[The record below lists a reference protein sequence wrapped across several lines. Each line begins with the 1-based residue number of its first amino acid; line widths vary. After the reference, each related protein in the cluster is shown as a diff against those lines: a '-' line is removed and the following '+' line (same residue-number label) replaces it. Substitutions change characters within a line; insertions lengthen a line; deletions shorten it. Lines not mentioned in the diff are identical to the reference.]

1 MTKFNRPVLFTALF
15 LGVVIISSCTGET
28 TATAPTVPTIETIT
42 PTEVPVTPA
51 ATPAVIPIP
60 NGELKDTVI
69 AAGDYM
75 MRQQL
80 SNGELSYQVNVM
92 TGERN
97 DAPSLARLLSGTG
110 ALYTVCRVSGDQK
123 YCDAGDL
130 ALSHYLGGLVREPD
144 RFAGT
149 CLYTNGSCQLGST
162 AMIVDTIYRR
172 WQATGTFTMNGRDLL
187 AVSRGLGEF
196 IVAMRKPE
204 GGFYH
209 ELDPHYAGTVNPNAF
224 VYNYPGQSLIALT
237 ELYEMTGND
246 AWLKQAREVNDF
258 MLKQG
263 VAEDE
268 WHAYAFTMF
277 ARLDKLT
284 DADKAYANQ
293 IADLVIAGEIRSL
306 NPKNTSVS
314 TATKIEALAWLAQAF
329 YLSAEDHARL
339 DTDINTFITFVQARQ
354 MPRNNCG
361 WDFNQDMIKEFAGG
375 ILTACDDPS
384 IRVDGLQYYIN
395 GATAYLEYQGMV
407 AKQQ

>member
-1 MTKFNRPVLFTALF
+1 MGKFNKSLFLAATI
-15 LGVVIISSCTGET
+15 LGVVIISSCAGET
-28 TATAPTVPTIETIT
+28 TATAPVVAAIETST
-42 PTEVPVTPA
+42 PTEIPTTPV
-51 ATPAVIPIP
+51 ATPAVFAVHD
-60 NGELKDTVI
+60 GQLKDTII
-69 AAGDYM
+69 AAGDFM
-75 MRQQL
+75 LRQQL
-80 SNGELSYQVNVM
+80 SNGELSYQVNVL

-110 ALYTVCRVSGDQK
+110 ALYTVCRVAGDQK

-130 ALSHYLGGLVREPD
+130 AFSHYLTGLVREPD

-172 WQATGTFTMNGRDLL
+172 WQATGNFVMNGRDLL

-209 ELDPHYAGTVNPNAF
+209 ELDPHYGGTVNPNTF
-224 VYNYPGQSLIALT
+224 VYQYPGQSLLALT

-246 AWLKQAREVNDF
+246 VWLKQAHEVNDF

-268 WHAYAFTMF
+268 WHAAAFSMF
-277 ARLDKLT
+277 ARLDQLT
-284 DADKAYANQ
+284 NTDKAYANQ

-306 NPKNTSVS
+306 NPQNTSVS

-329 YLSAEDHARL
+329 YLSGEDHARL
-339 DTDINTFITFVQARQ
+339 DTDINTLITFVQARQ
-354 MPRNNCG
+354 APRNNCG
-361 WDFNQDMIKEFAGG
+361 WDFTEEMTREFAGG
-375 ILTACDDPS
+375 IITACDDPS

-395 GATAYLEYQGMV
+395 GATAYLEYQGL
-407 AKQQ
+407 AASGQ